1 MDVATRSSWKTLSP
15 PKSCEPSRFEGT
27 FSDGEYQLIR
37 KGVIPKAMEDKWF
50 IFLEIDS
57 LHFHRSWTGAEIYCI
72 RLQQAGDVWRVSDS
86 WVNRD
91 PEQYRGSDL
100 AYEREL
106 LRFIIDGLMLRKPAT
121 FPLPPGSGAAPAG
134 VVQHTYIGRAFPEKP
149 APDDE

>member
-15 PKSCEPSRFEGT
+15 PKSCEPLLFEGT

-50 IFLEIDS
+50 IFLENDS

-72 RLQQAGDVWRVSDS
+72 RLQQAGEVWRVSDS

-106 LRFIIDGLMLRKPAT
+106 L
-121 FPLPPGSGAAPAG
+121 
-134 VVQHTYIGRAFPEKP
+134 
-149 APDDE
+149 